1 MKKRINVSSDIE
13 SRKRIAQRR
22 TPQPVEPVKQQHDE
36 RDKKTE
42 AQDMPSAEVQ
52 ERKSRKRKTEGDA

>member
-1 MKKRINVSSDIE
+1 MEQRINVMSDIE
-13 SRKRIAQRR
+13 SRRRLAERRI
-22 TPQPVEPVKQQHDE
+22 PHHVEPVKQQHDE

-42 AQDMPSAEVQ
+42 AQDTPSAEVQ

>member
-22 TPQPVEPVKQQHDE
+22 TPQPVEPVKQQYDE
-36 RDKKTE
+36 REKDE
-42 AQDMPSAEVQ
+42 AEETPHQ
-52 ERKSRKRKTEGDA
+52 ESKDNRSRKRKTEGDA